1 VDVFSRT
8 FLPAAAEAGV
18 AMPSVGRHMSIF
30 RRCVAADDATALVA
44 RCLRP
49 ERPLQG
55 EYMLLLTYKRLV
67 VTHESRVLH
76 RLRLHLN
83 SEIGHLGNVTW
94 NPDPR
99 LSAVELAATAV
110 DGVRER
116 FWIRVGHSKQVWQ
129 MDALLSHVFKPRTQ
143 RPLVPTGA
151 APAAVDVKPGLVAAL
166 KRETGAWETLGRGR
180 GDLSPAVAF

>member
-1 VDVFSRT
+1 
-8 FLPAAAEAGV
+8 
-18 AMPSVGRHMSIF
+18 M
-30 RRCVAADDATALVA
+30 
-44 RCLRP
+44 
-49 ERPLQG
+49 
-55 EYMLLLTYKRLV
+55 
-67 VTHESRVLH
+67 LH

-116 FWIRVGHSKQVWQ
+116 FWIRVGHAKQVWHL
-129 MDALLSHVFKPRTQ
+129 DALLSHVFKPRAQ
-143 RPLVPTGA
+143 RPLVAAEAVPATVGA
-151 APAAVDVKPGLVAAL
+151 TPAPGLVAAL

-180 GDLSPAVAF
+180 RDLSPAVAF